1 MTHRAGSRPA
11 VVATASPVG
20 SPAGYRSDRMPRHAS
35 RISGPPRRWM
45 APSTPPPPRSV
56 RFAALTMAST
66 DCSVMSPRIAVM
78 CTNRMMARDL
88 MEPPSR
94 APSSTP
100 PRRRHPPARSPIP
113 VIVVSALLVAGL
125 LLWRSGA
132 TDALFGTTG
141 SIGTGGT
148 PSGTPG
154 GSGPPAPSS
163 SPSAAVPPACSFGKR
178 AARAAGYS
186 DWRRTLLDTRFSLP
200 PTFAPPGLQP
210 VSAAGFT
217 SALLVRRVV
226 IADLGALRQAAAA
239 AGHPIDI
246 VAAYRSYRY
255 QTDLFQRRVDDWG

>member
-1 MTHRAGSRPA
+1 
-11 VVATASPVG
+11 
-20 SPAGYRSDRMPRHAS
+20 
-35 RISGPPRRWM
+35 
-45 APSTPPPPRSV
+45 
-56 RFAALTMAST
+56 
-66 DCSVMSPRIAVM
+66 
-78 CTNRMMARDL
+78 
-88 MEPPSR
+88 
-94 APSSTP
+94 
-100 PRRRHPPARSPIP
+100 

-154 GSGPPAPSS
+154 GSGPPAASS

-200 PTFAPPGLQP
+200 PTYAPPGLQP

-217 SALLVRRVV
+217 SALLVRRGV

-255 QTDLFQRRVDDWG
+255 QTDLFQRRVDDWGYEKAIRKTARPGHSEHQLGTAVEFKIKGTKSPSAQFGSPPTGRWLFDNAYRFGFVLSYPQGQQALTCYAYEPWHYRYFGRRMAAKIHASGVTTRQYLWDLQKRHPTSPSD